1 MKDWEIIADNLSK
14 AGWSLG
20 WVSALDVEG
29 QTIWIVDAHGYGKRF
44 IVRADEELTTFLDLV
59 LRHALVANCL
69 TKQTLCLKNCHP
81 ARIADLIAG

>member
-1 MKDWEIIADNLSK
+1 
-14 AGWSLG
+14 
-20 WVSALDVEG
+20 
-29 QTIWIVDAHGYGKRF
+29 
-44 IVRADEELTTFLDLV
+44 VRADEELTTFLDLV